1 MRNVM
6 SWIKRN
12 LALALAILISLTINE
27 YTLLIFS
34 DDGDIEHKTLI
45 RVFNFILVMMGYLIS
60 KNYIGKNFIV
70 VLVSFCVPIV
80 VFEIVLR
87 TTPLFDQLERNN
99 PSYIPRYLR
108 TIDSNIYDNGGY
120 FTNDGFRTWDPNI
133 DNLLEALRTNS
144 GCKIVALGD
153 SFVMGDGL
161 KASQTWPAK
170 LNDLT
175 QCTVYPFGRNGW
187 TSLEQFDFYHEH
199 LAEIDFDIL
208 LVGIVSNDPHP
219 RGSFCGLSYSNRAY
233 KRLNASPLASLGKE
247 GYLIGRLSYALSFID
262 QVLGATLNTRL
273 VGSGTMDDLPITS
286 WGYAN
291 WEQRL
296 YLNDVYSAWEEAV
309 KCFYSQSNHNTAFLL
324 TPTTVSPSQEEYFS
338 QIQTSLLQF
347 GIPHRNLYPEMK
359 SLLGEVRSRD
369 DWANRADSHPGERQ
383 TTLYATQAFELLK
396 DISMQN
402 DFH

>member
-1 MRNVM
+1 M

-12 LALALAILISLTINE
+12 LALTLAISISLIINE
-27 YTLLIFS
+27 YTLLIFTI
-34 DDGDIEHKTLI
+34 DGDIDGNTRLGI

-70 VLVSFCVPIV
+70 VLVSFCVPV
-80 VFEIVLR
+80 VVLEIVLR
-87 TTPLFDQLERNN
+87 TTSVFDQLGRNN
-99 PSYIPRYLR
+99 PSYIPPYLR
-108 TIDSNIYDNGGY
+108 IIDSNIYDGGGY
-120 FTNDGFRTWDPNI
+120 ITSDGFRTWDPDI

-153 SFVMGDGL
+153 SFVMGAGL
-161 KASQTWPAK
+161 KASHTWPAK

-187 TSLEQFDFYHEH
+187 TSLEQFDFYQEH
-199 LAEIDFDIL
+199 LAEIDFDML

-219 RGSFCGLSYSNRAY
+219 RGSFCGLSYPASAYLRRNAGPLSN
-233 KRLNASPLASLGKE
+233 LGKV
-247 GYLIGRLSYALSFID
+247 GYLIGQLSYTLSFID
-262 QVLGATLNTRL
+262 QILSATFSARL

-286 WGYAN
+286 WGYTN

-296 YLNDVYSAWEEAV
+296 YLNDVYSVWEEAI
-309 KCFYSQSNHNTAFLL
+309 KCFYSGSNHNTAFLL
-324 TPTTVSPSQEEYFS
+324 TPTTVSSSQEENFL

-359 SLLGEVRSRD
+359 TLLGEVRSRD
-369 DWANRADSHPGERQ
+369 DWANLADGHPGERQ
-383 TTLYATQAFELLK
+383 TTLYAAQAFELVK
-396 DISMQN
+396 EIRMQN